1 MASNLE
7 WFRWVSLMTPKQ
19 VAEALIAGLDRETP
33 EILVG
38 WQSHL
43 AVWCHRLF
51 PFLMEK
57 ILLMAAPKVI

>member
-1 MASNLE
+1 
-7 WFRWVSLMTPKQ
+7 MTPKQ
-19 VAEALIAGLDRETP
+19 VAKALIAGLERETP

-51 PFLMEK
+51 PSLMEK
-57 ILLMAAPKVI
+57 ILLIAAPKVG